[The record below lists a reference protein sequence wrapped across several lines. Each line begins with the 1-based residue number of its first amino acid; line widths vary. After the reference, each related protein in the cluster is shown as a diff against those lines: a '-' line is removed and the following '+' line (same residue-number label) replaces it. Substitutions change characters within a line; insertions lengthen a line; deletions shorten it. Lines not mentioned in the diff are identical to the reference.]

1 MLEDANE
8 VQEALGRTYG
18 MPEIDEEELE
28 GQLDALLDD
37 MALVRFK
44 QSKKRKHLIDF
55 FLHFRMTIHLI
66 LTRLPVPQKPQIAS
80 QELTV

>member
-8 VQEALGRTYG
+8 VQDALGRTYG

-37 MALVRFK
+37 MALVGFCLC
-44 QSKKRKHLIDF
+44 QSKKAFLSF
-55 FLHFRMTIHLI
+55 FC
-66 LTRLPVPQKPQIAS
+66 VS
-80 QELTV
+80 G